1 MDKVCYNGKYVNKSD
16 LQISIDN
23 RGIKYGDSFFETI
36 RCINGKPLFW
46 EEHYF
51 RIAGSFFL
59 MKMNV
64 PANFDLD
71 FFKNLIQNLLIHNKQ
86 DTHSSRVRITFF
98 RSKSGYYL
106 PETNDIDFIIDSEK
120 INSSCYELNPEG
132 LKILL
137 YKENVLS
144 ATNLSS
150 LKSSNRLL
158 NVLAAIYAQDNNCD
172 DAILMNNHKNIVES
186 TCGNIFI
193 CINNSIITPPIQDG
207 CINGIVRKVL
217 LNEKSFDIKEKSISL
232 SDVFN
237 AQEIFI
243 TNVIKGVRWIGSID
257 NKSYKMVLSETVLRF
272 LNKKCLI

>member
-1 MDKVCYNGKYVNKSD
+1 MC
-16 LQISIDN
+16 
-23 RGIKYGDSFFETI
+23 
-36 RCINGKPLFW
+36 
-46 EEHYF
+46 
-51 RIAGSFFL
+51 
-59 MKMNV
+59 
-64 PANFDLD
+64 
-71 FFKNLIQNLLIHNKQ
+71 
-86 DTHSSRVRITFF
+86 
-98 RSKSGYYL
+98 
-106 PETNDIDFIIDSEK
+106 
-120 INSSCYELNPEG
+120 
-132 LKILL
+132 LL

-144 ATNLSS
+144 ATNLSG

-158 NVLAAIYAQDNNCD
+158 NVLAAIYAQDSNCD

-186 TCGNIFI
+186 TCGNIFV

-272 LNKKCLI
+272 LNKKYLV